1 MFGFGKK
8 KVQINTSATGSQR
21 TNVRA
26 RYDAAQ
32 NSPDNARHWAMA
44 DSFSP
49 DLAASPQV
57 RATLRNRSRY
67 EVANNSY
74 AKGMVLTLANDCVG
88 TGARLQMLTADDEA
102 NKTIESMF
110 SEWADEVS
118 LASKL
123 RTARMARAVDGET
136 FCIKTH
142 NPKLRSPIKL
152 DLKIIEAEQ
161 ITTPWQKISTL
172 SSNQADGIE
181 FDQYGNRSLY
191 YILKQHPSSS
201 GQFLN
206 PGYDIVAAENVMHL
220 YRVDRAGQ
228 NRGIP
233 EITPALPLF
242 AQLRRYTL
250 AVIAAAETAADFAAV
265 LYTDSP
271 ANGEADNVTPLDTI
285 NLDKN
290 MATTLPNGW
299 KLGQIEANQP
309 ITTYAEFVRAL
320 LNEIARCM
328 NIPLG
333 VAIGN
338 SSQYNY
344 ASGRLD
350 YQMYGKTIDV
360 DRSDIELTIL
370 DKILMQWLDMAI
382 LVGPPMPLSIRSI
395 QSYPHKWFWDG
406 REHVDPAKEANAQE
420 TRLRS
425 NTTTLAEEYAK
436 QGKDWR
442 QELDQRAIEVAYCK
456 SKGLMLEEAMPNKNT
471 ATAVMEDEDDQK

>member
-8 KVQINTSATGSQR
+8 KSQATTISDTKPQR
-21 TNVRA
+21 FGIRA
-26 RYDAAQ
+26 RFDAAQ
-32 NSPDNARHWAMA
+32 NSTDNAKHWAMA
-44 DSFSP
+44 DPFSP

-57 RATLRNRSRY
+57 RATLRNRARY

-88 TGARLQMLTADDEA
+88 TGPRLQMLLPDDAA
-102 NKTIESMF
+102 NKVIEQMF
-110 SEWADEVS
+110 KDWADEIS
-118 LASKL
+118 LAAKL
-123 RTARMARAVDGET
+123 RTARMARVVDGET
-136 FCIKTH
+136 FCIKTY
-142 NPKLRSPIKL
+142 NPMLRSPIKL
-152 DLKIIEAEQ
+152 DLKLVEAEQ
-161 ITTPWQKISTL
+161 VTTPWEKQSITSP
-172 SSNQADGIE
+172 NQADGIE
-181 FDQYGNRSLY
+181 FDAFGNRLLY
-191 YILKQHPSSS
+191 YILKQHPYSAS
-201 GQFLN
+201 QFYDA
-206 PGYDIVAAENVMHL
+206 GYDIVAAQNVMHL

-265 LYTDSP
+265 LYTDAP
-271 ANGEADNVTPLDTI
+271 ANAESANIAPLDVVE
-285 NLDKN
+285 LEKR
-290 MATTLPNGW
+290 MATTLPEGW

-309 ITTYAEFVRAL
+309 ITTYAEFVRSI

-328 NIPLG
+328 NLPLG

-370 DKILMQWLDMAI
+370 DPILMQWLDMAI
-382 LVGPPMPLSIRSI
+382 LAGSPLPLSIRSI
-395 QSYPHKWFWDG
+395 QSFPHKWFWDG
-406 REHVDPAKEANAQE
+406 REHVDPAKESNAQE

-442 QELDQRAIEVAYCK
+442 QELDQRAIEVAYCRQ
-456 SKGLMLEEAMPNKNT
+456 KGLTLEETVPNKKT
-471 ATAVMEDEDDQK
+471 TPMEQEDDND